1 MKEVI
6 TTDQAPAPIGP
17 YNQAIKSG
25 NTIYVSGQIAI
36 NPATGELE
44 MGDIQIETTRVL
56 ENLKAV
62 LEAGGFQLSDVV
74 KCSIFIS
81 DMGQFS
87 QINDVYSTY
96 FDGHEAPARE
106 TVQVSCLPK
115 NVNVEISCIAV
126 Q

>member
-1 MKEVI
+1 MKEVVK
-6 TTDQAPAPIGP
+6 TDKAPAPIGP

-44 MGDIQIETTRVL
+44 MEDIQSETARVL
-56 ENLKAV
+56 ENLTAV
-62 LEAGGFQLSDVV
+62 LHAGGFELSQVV

-87 QINDVYSTY
+87 KINEVYAKY
-96 FDGHEAPARE
+96 FDGDEAPARE